1 MVIALALN
9 LFTFVKNPMTK
20 VFCMLRYQYAE
31 KCCSPVYLFH
41 LPDFNGSLRALV
53 NLGYSLF
60 EPGLCPTW
68 AIKHLRFRFS
78 LSQMSRKT
86 FIFIQLVSDSGIQL
100 KNPPCDWSS
109 YVLDVKAPNWT
120 PSRIIHCI

>member
-68 AIKHLRFRFS
+68 AIKQFRFS
-78 LSQMSRKT
+78 FKFESNVKENLHFHSISFRLRYPIKKST
-86 FIFIQLVSDSGIQL
+86 LRLVFLCS
-100 KNPPCDWSS
+100 
-109 YVLDVKAPNWT
+109 DVKAPNWT
-120 PSRIIHCI
+120 PSRFIH